1 MPALYPPSL
10 PSLTCS
16 AESPGFGALGAT
28 ERRLFL
34 GVNIVAPFACCGVVV
49 DLEPGLAE
57 AVDLG
62 GLPRDNRDDG
72 ADHEPASVQP
82 CGGSQHE
89 EHHREADHLD
99 KVAGNEQAD

>member
-16 AESPGFGALGAT
+16 AESPVFGALSVA

-34 GVNIVAPFACCGVVV
+34 GVSIAAPFARCGVVV

-57 AVDLG
+57 AVDFG

-82 CGGSQHE
+82 GGRSHDE

-99 KVAGNEQAD
+99 KVAGNE